1 MKILF
6 LQGFIHHK
14 NKYALSQYKN
24 IQYFSISQ
32 VSDLDKLDLSQY
44 DCIYS
49 PSIPINAAKYPN
61 IKFIF
66 GPHFSVF
73 PDKNQMAIIRSE
85 NAIYSQPSEWAAQVW
100 CDSPYCQ
107 DIQIKQIPFA
117 VDINR
122 FCEMHPINK
131 RNQVFIYYKNRN
143 PDEIKF
149 VFNILQKRGIGGKV
163 FQYGNYNEA
172 EYLSYLQ
179 QSKYGI
185 WIDAHES
192 QGFALEEALSCCV
205 PLLVWNV
212 QSMNQEYRSTY
223 PDIKATTVPYWD
235 DRCGEVFYN
244 ADEFESKLELFLS
257 KLGTYSPRDYIIEN
271 LSSEVCEKHLVKAI
285 QEIGK

>member
-1 MKILF
+1 
-6 LQGFIHHK
+6 
-14 NKYALSQYKN
+14 
-24 IQYFSISQ
+24 
-32 VSDLDKLDLSQY
+32 LDKLDLSQY